1 MKNVFKRCLKI
12 IALFD
17 NLPNSNIDSNYIKDN
32 IPEYRELSDGAFK
45 RSFERDK
52 VLLKEV
58 GFRLEYENDKWT
70 LQEGYKL
77 EGRNIITQI
86 KNTPNFN
93 FESFSNTYSVI
104 KKYLSP
110 HFELNQNLKII
121 PRLSVASR
129 EKRRVSFLYNE
140 KLRKVYPL
148 GLRFHN
154 GSWYLGAEDN
164 KIVKTFKIS
173 NINDL
178 KVGTKDNLHNNE
190 IKNFTFTWE
199 DKSEQISVQLRS
211 NKNLHNIHKN
221 IFIFTD
227 SNQVIQDDL
236 ITLNL
241 VTKDHHGFIKYLL
254 LVSPEITNISSSNRE
269 LLLQVING
277 L

>member
-121 PRLSVASR
+121 PRLSVATR

-190 IKNFTFTWE
+190 IKNLPLLGRIKVKKFLYNYDQTKICITSIKIFLSLQILT
-199 DKSEQISVQLRS
+199 KSS
-211 NKNLHNIHKN
+211 KM
-221 IFIFTD
+221 T
-227 SNQVIQDDL
+227 
-236 ITLNL
+236 
-241 VTKDHHGFIKYLL
+241 
-254 LVSPEITNISSSNRE
+254 
-269 LLLQVING
+269 
-277 L
+277 

>member
-17 NLPNSNIDSNYIKDN
+17 NLHNSNIDSNYIKDN

-154 GSWYLGAEDN
+154 WSWYLGAEDN

-173 NINDL
+173 NISDL

-241 VTKDHHGFIKYLL
+241 VTKDHYGFIKYLL

-269 LLLQVING
+269 LLLKVING

>member
-199 DKSEQISVQLRS
+199 DKSEEISVQLRS

-241 VTKDHHGFIKYLL
+241 VTKDHYGFIKYLL

-269 LLLQVING
+269 LLLKVING